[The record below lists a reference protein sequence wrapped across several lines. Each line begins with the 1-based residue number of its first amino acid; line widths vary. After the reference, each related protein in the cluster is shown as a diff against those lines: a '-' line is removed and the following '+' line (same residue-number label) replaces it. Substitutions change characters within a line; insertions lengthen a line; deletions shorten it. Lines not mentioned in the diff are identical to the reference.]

1 MGDDELRQFFSTNRA
16 RLIMKGAKVQNL
28 PRGGEARITAML
40 NLPEPTESIVQNW
53 FSENLSLIEP
63 ENVDEIVETYSLY
76 EDSTESLSENDAKR
90 FARSCLIHL
99 FSDSLS
105 GKLLSFLRSSPDGS
119 GQDSD
124 LEQASEEEPLT
135 VQKNVNRDD
144 SFSDPNLSRALIAV
158 FEGKD
163 PDEYLVNQPQGIAN
177 FLSGLYFI
185 KQGESE
191 GTQNSLE
198 TLCDLDLNEISNILF
213 EYSKS
218 VAKKKSTS
226 KPAPSGVQIIQLDN
240 LDEPL
245 FDLDRDQIV
254 GKCTKDSP
262 ATAVFVQPFAVHSWD
277 GRLLSLE
284 DKEIR
289 RSLFPNSGDVQAFT
303 GKHYPKQPKKH
314 ELGIW
319 HIDRN
324 EPGNADHFTNYHLKS
339 TKTLVYELQL
349 VPFNSADYDSVREYI
364 KEQFSQSG
372 LNQTA
377 PYLFQLRDG
386 LILGCPQGK
395 DLVRDDGFDEG
406 MPCWRSL
413 EAFRFEGR
421 LHVLGP
427 LPAHEVY
434 ECSTLASTVKK
445 FFKSNKDD
453 PDNLSKAQQRRLLE
467 WINTSEGHQNDS
479 RRARLL
485 EELEYIDNHDGGID
499 TLLEQAM
506 THERVKAKID
516 QEIQKIVELRINEKS
531 ELLDE
536 LEKIRKQSAELK
548 KANST
553 QEKHLK
559 ALPSSI
565 NKAVKESLKKAKEDV
580 LDTLGQ
586 VVIYDALINKPENN
600 DKPSQS
606 IDNDQIANSFRSK
619 EHDNELLT
627 NTLKSIGL
635 SSKHA
640 AALERAGQVV
650 LDAGLVL
657 IVEGIAARLIAEAW
671 GSKDKSGC
679 LIFDCGIG
687 VTGGHLFKNDFDSE
701 NSSVVILDANLS
713 PLDVYARHLI
723 DLVQQRLAVHEQTK
737 RPSIILSL
745 SDGVAGL
752 PLSKNIEALSV
763 RISLDKKIEYLR
775 EEDAQVELEEIQDE
789 DTGGTWGASFWK
801 PALVALLYRLKEL
814 PINEAALAISVI
826 KAGVEEGQQD
836 Y

>member
-1 MGDDELRQFFSTNRA
+1 MSGDELRQFFSANRPM
-16 RLIMKGAKVQNL
+16 LIMKGAKVQNL

-40 NLPEPTESIVQNW
+40 NLPEPTEPIVQNW
-53 FSENLSLIEP
+53 LSKNLSLIEP
-63 ENVDEIVETYSLY
+63 ESVDEIVETYSLY

-119 GQDSD
+119 DQDSD
-124 LEQASEEEPLT
+124 LEQASEEERTT
-135 VQKNVNRDD
+135 VEENVNHDD
-144 SFSDPNLSRALIAV
+144 SFSDPNLALALIAV
-158 FEGKD
+158 FDGKD
-163 PDEYLVNQPQGIAN
+163 PDEYLVNQRQGIAN

-191 GTQNSLE
+191 GTQNSMEALS
-198 TLCDLDLNEISNILF
+198 DLGLNDISNILF

-226 KPAPSGVQIIQLDN
+226 KSAPSGVQITQLDHFE
-240 LDEPL
+240 EPL
-245 FDLDRDQIV
+245 FDFDRDQIV

-303 GKHYPKQPKKH
+303 GQHYPKQPKKH

-324 EPGNADHFTNYHLKS
+324 EPGSADHFTNYHLKG
-339 TKTLVYELQL
+339 TKSLVYELQL
-349 VPFNSADYDSVREYI
+349 VPFNSTDYDSVREYI
-364 KEQFSQSG
+364 KEQFSRSG
-372 LNQTA
+372 LDQTA

-395 DLVRDDGFDEG
+395 DLTRDDGFDEG

-434 ECSTLASTVKK
+434 ECSTLASTLKK
-445 FFKSNKDD
+445 FFNSNNDN
-453 PDNLSKAQQRRLLE
+453 PDNLTKAQQRKLLE
-467 WINTSEGHQNDS
+467 WINSAEGHQNDS
-479 RRARLL
+479 RKARLL
-485 EELEYIDNHDGGID
+485 EELEYIESHDSGID

-506 THERVKAKID
+506 THERVKVRID

-536 LEKIRKQSAELK
+536 LEKIKKQSAELK
-548 KANST
+548 KANSK
-553 QEKHLK
+553 QEKDLK
-559 ALPSSI
+559 AIPSSI
-565 NKAVKESLKKAKEDV
+565 NKAVKESLKKAKAEV

-586 VVIYDALINKPENN
+586 VVIYDELINKPENN

-606 IDNDQIANSFRSK
+606 INNEQIANSFRTK
-619 EHDNELLT
+619 EHENEPLT
-627 NTLKSIGL
+627 DTLKSIGL

-640 AALERAGQVV
+640 TALEQAGHVV

-657 IVEGIAARLIAEAW
+657 VLEGIAARLIAEAW

-687 VTGGHLFKNDFDSE
+687 VTGDHQFKKDFDSD
-701 NSSVVILDANLS
+701 NRSVVLLDANLS

-723 DLVQQRLAVHEQTK
+723 DLVQQRLVAHEQTK
-737 RPSIILSL
+737 RPCIILSL
-745 SDGVAGL
+745 SNGVAGL
-752 PLSKNIEALSV
+752 PLPKNIEALSV
-763 RISLDKKIEYLR
+763 RISLDKKIKFLR
-775 EEDAQVELEEIQDE
+775 EEDVQVELEEILDE
-789 DTGGTWGASFWK
+789 DTEGFWGANFWR
-801 PALVALLYRLKEL
+801 PALGALLYRLQEL
-814 PINEAALAISVI
+814 PAHEAALAISVI
-826 KAGVEEGQQD
+826 KAGVEEGQQE